1 MKIIDYRDVEPK
13 ELTAATMRGVTG
25 RVLLGKADGAVNYC
39 MRMIEVAPG
48 GLIPPHKHP
57 WEHEQFVHAGQG
69 RILRDGQWVAIGPG
83 STLFIPADVE
93 HQIENTG
100 SEPLLIIC
108 LVPPKAPEL

>member
-1 MKIIDYRDVEPK
+1 M
-13 ELTAATMRGVTG
+13 
-25 RVLLGKADGAVNYC
+25 
-39 MRMIEVAPG
+39 
-48 GLIPPHKHP
+48 
-57 WEHEQFVHAGQG
+57 
-69 RILRDGQWVAIGPG
+69 RDGQWVAIGPG